1 MKITP
6 VILCGGSG
14 TRLWPLSRE
23 RHPKQFVDLGEGRTL
38 FKDTLA
44 RIKAIPEV
52 GEIIVVCNEAHRFFV
67 SEEMREMGINGK
79 VILEPAPRNTAP
91 AIALAAELLVDAPE
105 TAMLVMP
112 SDHYL
117 EDSDVLAETVERA
130 AALAEQGKIIAFGVT
145 PDSPHTGYGYIR
157 AGTPLPA
164 GFEIAEFVEKPDQ
177 DTARNMLREGGYYWN
192 AGLFLM
198 APKTYLEELKKYS
211 PEIAKSARAAM
222 ANASQENGYIRPD
235 EEIFLAS
242 PEDSI
247 DYAVMEKTE
256 NAAMMPLNAVW
267 SDLGSWEAFFQQA
280 EKDANHNAIHG
291 DVLATDTH
299 DCYLHST
306 GRLLATTGI
315 ANLMVVE
322 TGDAVVVAGRSE
334 GQRIK
339 DIVKN
344 LKKKGDYHY
353 RQHPLVYKPWGSD
366 EILSSGER
374 FQVKR
379 LIVNPGER
387 QSLQYH
393 HHRAEHWVI
402 VSGTAAI
409 ELDGEKKLYT
419 ENQSIYI
426 PIGCRHMLANPGKI
440 PLILIEVQT
449 GSFLEENDIVRLDDK
464 YGRAISGKY
473 NERLD

>member
-1 MKITP
+1 MKIVP

-23 RHPKQFVDLGEGRTL
+23 CHPKQFVDLGEGRTL
-38 FKDTLA
+38 FKDTLE
-44 RIKAIPEV
+44 RIKALPEAA
-52 GEIIVVCNEAHRFFV
+52 EIIVVCNEAHRYFV
-67 SEEMREMGINGK
+67 SEEMREMGMKGK

-91 AIALAAELLVDAPE
+91 AIALAAAYLGNTPDA
-105 TAMLVMP
+105 AMLVLP

-117 EDSDVLAETVERA
+117 ENSRILANTVVRA
-130 AALAEQGKIIAFGVT
+130 TPLANQGKIVAFGIM
-145 PDSPHTGYGYIR
+145 PDSPQTGYGYIR
-157 AGTPLPA
+157 AGASLPE

-177 DTARNMLREGGYYWN
+177 ETAGKMLQEGGYYWN

-198 APKTYLEELKKYS
+198 SPRTYLAELKKYS
-211 PEIAKSARAAM
+211 PEIAETVHKSIVK
-222 ANASQENGYIRPD
+222 ASQENGYIRPD
-235 EEIFLAS
+235 EEAFLAS

-256 NAAMMPLNAVW
+256 NAAMMPLNVGW

-280 EKDANHNAIHG
+280 KKDGNHNAIHG
-291 DVLATDTH
+291 DVMAADTR
-299 DCYLHST
+299 DCYLHSS
-306 GRLLATTGI
+306 GRLLAVLGVS
-315 ANLMVVE
+315 NLMVVE
-322 TGDAVVVAGRSE
+322 TRDAVVVANRRE

-339 DIVKN
+339 EIVKS

-353 RQHPLVYKPWGSD
+353 RQHPLVFKPWGSY
-366 EILSSGER
+366 ELLSAGER

-387 QSLQYH
+387 LSLQYH
-393 HHRAEHWVI
+393 HHKAEHWVI

-426 PIGCRHMLANPGKI
+426 PIGCKHMLANPGKI

-464 YGRAISGKY
+464 YGRVPGGQ
-473 NERLD
+473 